1 MSIIKS
7 FAVGNGDMFYIDH
20 GSDNFTMIDCCLN
33 DDNAVRILTEIK
45 IRRTKK
51 GIARFISTHPDED
64 HVRGLEFLEKVI
76 GIENFYC
83 VKNAATKDIE
93 TDSFNKYCELRDD
106 PKKAFY
112 IYKGCSR
119 KWMNA
124 NDAERG
130 SSGISILWPDV
141 NNADFKAELEEVKE
155 GFSPNNISAVIK
167 YSINDGATLL
177 WMGDLETYFMEAVE
191 ADLALPSV
199 DILFAPHHG
208 RDSGKIP
215 ASMLQKMAPKIIVVG
230 EAPSQHLH
238 YYPGYNTITQNRAGD
253 IVFSCEGSKVHIFT
267 SEEYDVDFLDY
278 ENMTF
283 GDMNYLGT
291 LNLWRNEP
299 A

>member
-7 FAVGNGDMFYIDH
+7 FAVGNGDMFFIDH

-33 DDNAVRILTEIK
+33 EDNAVKILTELMV
-45 IRRTKK
+45 RRTKK
-51 GIARFISTHPDED
+51 SIARFISTHPDED
-64 HVRGLEFLEKVI
+64 HVRGLELLEEVI

-93 TDSFNKYCELRDD
+93 TESFNKYCELRDD

-124 NDAERG
+124 TDDKRG
-130 SSGISILWPDV
+130 SSGIDILWPNV
-141 NNADFKAELEEVKE
+141 NNEDFKEELEDVKY
-155 GFSPNNISAVIK
+155 GFSPNNISPVIK
-167 YSINDGATLL
+167 YSVNGGATLL

-191 ADLALPSV
+191 VDLVLPSV

-215 ASMLQKMAPKIIVVG
+215 ASMLRKMAPKIIVVG
-230 EAPSQHLH
+230 EAPSEHLH

-278 ENMTF
+278 EYMTF
-283 GDMNYLGT
+283 DNMNYLGT
-291 LNLWRNEP
+291 LNL
-299 A
+299 

>member
-7 FAVGNGDMFYIDH
+7 FAVGNGDMFFIDH

-33 DDNAVRILTEIK
+33 SDNAVRILTEIEA
-45 IRRTKK
+45 RRTKK
-51 GIARFISTHPDED
+51 SIARFISTHPDED
-64 HVRGLEFLEKVI
+64 HVRGLEYLEKVI

-119 KWMNA
+119 KWLNT
-124 NDAERG
+124 NDDERG

-167 YSINDGATLL
+167 YSLNDGATLV

-191 ADLALPSV
+191 EDLVLPSV

-215 ASMLQKMAPKIIVVG
+215 ASMLQKMTPKIIVVG

-253 IVFSCEGSKVHIFT
+253 IVVSCEGSKVHIFT
-267 SEEYDVDFLDY
+267 SEEYQVDFLDY
-278 ENMTF
+278 ENKTF

-291 LNLWRNEP
+291 LNR
-299 A
+299 

>member
-20 GSDNFTMIDCCLN
+20 GSDNFTMIDCCLS

-45 IRRTKK
+45 NRRTKK
-51 GIARFISTHPDED
+51 SIARFISTHPDED
-64 HVRGLEFLEKVI
+64 HVRGLEYLEKVI

-83 VKNAATKDIE
+83 VKNAATKDDE

-119 KWMNA
+119 KWMNS
-124 NDAERG
+124 NDDERG
-130 SSGISILWPDV
+130 SSGINILWPDV
-141 NNADFKAELEEVKE
+141 NNADFKAELEDVKE

-167 YSINDGATLL
+167 YSLNDGATLL

-191 ADLALPSV
+191 ADLVLPPV

-208 RDSGKIP
+208 RDSGKVP

-230 EAPSQHLH
+230 EAPSEHLH

-267 SEEYDVDFLDY
+267 SEEYEVDFLDY

-291 LNLWRNEP
+291 LNL
-299 A
+299 

>member
-20 GSDNFTMIDCCLN
+20 GSDNFTMIDCCLY
-33 DDNAVRILTEIK
+33 DDSAVRILTEIK
-45 IRRTKK
+45 TRRMKK

-64 HVRGLEFLEKVI
+64 HLRGLEYLEKAI

-106 PKKAFY
+106 PTKAFY

-119 KWMNA
+119 KWMNTG
-124 NDAERG
+124 DDERG
-130 SSGISILWPDV
+130 SSGINILWPDV
-141 NNADFKAELEEVKE
+141 NNPDFKAELEEVRK

-167 YSINDGATLL
+167 YSLADGATVL
-177 WMGDLETYFMEAVE
+177 WMGDLETDFMEAVE
-191 ADLALPSV
+191 ADLVMPAV

-230 EAPSQHLH
+230 EAPSEHLH
-238 YYPGYNTITQNRAGD
+238 YYPGYNTITQNSAGD

-267 SEEYDVDFLDY
+267 SEEYGVDFLDY

-283 GDMNYLGT
+283 GNMHYLGT
-291 LNLWRNEP
+291 LNL
-299 A
+299 

>member
-7 FAVGNGDMFYIDH
+7 FAVGNGDMFFIDH

-33 DDNAVRILTEIK
+33 GDNAVRILKEIK
-45 IRRTKK
+45 TRRTKK
-51 GIARFISTHPDED
+51 SIARFISTHPDED
-64 HVRGLEFLEKVI
+64 HVRGLEHLEKVI

-93 TDSFNKYCELRDD
+93 TDSFTKYCELRDD

-124 NDAERG
+124 DDDDRG

-141 NNADFKAELEEVKE
+141 NNADFKAELEKVKE
-155 GFSPNNISAVIK
+155 GYSPNNISAVIK
-167 YSINDGATLL
+167 YSLNGGATLL

-191 ADLALPSV
+191 ADLVLPSV

-215 ASMLQKMAPKIIVVG
+215 ASMLQKMTPKIIVVG

-253 IVFSCEGSKVHIFT
+253 MCSPVRAQKFT
-267 SEEYDVDFLDY
+267 SSHLKNTRSIFSTT
-278 ENMTF
+278 NT
-283 GDMNYLGT
+283 
-291 LNLWRNEP
+291 WRS
-299 A
+299 AT

>member
-7 FAVGNGDMFYIDH
+7 FAVGNGDMFFIDH

-33 DDNAVRILTEIK
+33 DDNKGRILTEIK
-45 IRRTKK
+45 TRRAKK
-51 GIARFISTHPDED
+51 SIARFISTHPDED
-64 HVRGLEFLEKVI
+64 HVRGLGYLESVI

-83 VKNAATKDIE
+83 VKNAATKDEE
-93 TDSFNKYCELRDD
+93 TESFNKYCELRDD

-124 NDAERG
+124 NDDERG
-130 SSGISILWPDV
+130 SSGINILWPDV
-141 NNADFKAELEEVKE
+141 NNADFKAELEAVKE

-167 YSINDGATLL
+167 YSLTDGATVL

-191 ADLALPSV
+191 ANLVLPSV

-215 ASMLQKMAPKIIVVG
+215 ASMLQKMTPKIIVVG

-253 IVFSCEGSKVHIFT
+253 LVFSCEGSKVHIFT
-267 SEEYDVDFLDY
+267 SEEYEVDFLDF

-283 GDMNYLGT
+283 GNMNYLGT
-291 LNLWRNEP
+291 LNL
-299 A
+299 